1 MSDLDFFDRLLF
13 CTIVLLFVTVVMITV
28 IGIIIFLGLI

>member
-13 CTIVLLFVTVVMITV
+13 CTIVLLFVTVLIVTV
-28 IGIIIFLGLI
+28 SGIILFLGLV